1 MRYFLFPILFIVLF
15 SCTTVE
21 VVEQNIQEEINEDE
35 NKVFIN
41 FLNSEWEKTLN
52 NNPLFATYVGDKRSN
67 NIINSNSIEQFL
79 IEKDSSIESLNNLK
93 KINFSKLNDENKLKL
108 AWTFE
113 GDFTYESGKR
123 AFEDFQQKDIRKMLS
138 VIENVNLGLQTDT
151 KDINKI

>member
-52 NNPLFATYVGDKRSN
+52 NLS
-67 NIINSNSIEQFL
+67 L
-79 IEKDSSIESLNNLK
+79 IHI
-93 KINFSKLNDENKLKL
+93 
-108 AWTFE
+108 
-113 GDFTYESGKR
+113 
-123 AFEDFQQKDIRKMLS
+123 
-138 VIENVNLGLQTDT
+138 
-151 KDINKI
+151 

>member
-21 VVEQNIQEEINEDE
+21 IVEQNIQEEINVDE

-93 KINFSKLNDENKLKL
+93 KINFSKLNDENKLNYQL
-108 AWTFE
+108 YEFGINRE
-113 GDFTYESGKR
+113 INLRNFPTYFLR
-123 AFEDFQQKDIRKMLS
+123 
-138 VIENVNLGLQTDT
+138 
-151 KDINKI
+151 INQRGGIQSFYRSR

>member
-21 VVEQNIQEEINEDE
+21 IVEQNIQEEINVDE

-79 IEKDSSIESLNNLK
+79 IEKDSSIESLNNHK
-93 KINFSKLNDENKLKL
+93 KINFSKINDENTL
-108 AWTFE
+108 
-113 GDFTYESGKR
+113 
-123 AFEDFQQKDIRKMLS
+123 
-138 VIENVNLGLQTDT
+138 N
-151 KDINKI
+151 